1 MACDG
6 KLHRIRYP
14 LPTPFSSV
22 MLTLNDK
29 ANPSEQQTFRNCGKV
44 LYNYCG
50 LSKNTY
56 SQFEKVAKW
65 LKSRD

>member
-1 MACDG
+1 
-6 KLHRIRYP
+6 
-14 LPTPFSSV
+14 